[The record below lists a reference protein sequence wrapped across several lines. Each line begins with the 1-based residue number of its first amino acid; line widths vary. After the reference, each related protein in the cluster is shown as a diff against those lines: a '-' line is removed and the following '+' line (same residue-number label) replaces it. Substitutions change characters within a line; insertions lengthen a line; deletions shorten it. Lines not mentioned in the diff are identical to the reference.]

1 MTPTLRPMNLGEI
14 LDRSLQI
21 YRRHFLIFLC
31 IGAVPALIVQGISV
45 ADATWFHLFRSATQD
60 NNWRPGIAIIRA
72 LFAIGYFH
80 FASYFTMIVSPAILK
95 RTAGA
100 VLDESVTLHNALRCF
115 ASRWKTYLWL
125 SSLKLT
131 AELLLPEIATIAAF
145 GGIMSLFEAIG
156 AQKFLDP
163 IPGLLMLAGFVTVGF
178 CLFLWIGAALSLALP
193 TATLEGL
200 TGFRS
205 LRRSWVLSRGSRM
218 RFAFTWLAIAIAA
231 WGISVAI
238 LFVFRIGLYQLV
250 RASHSHF
257 IGFTL
262 YPIAYRVLNT
272 LLDAVFIPIY
282 PIAVTLFYYDQRIRK
297 EGFDIEQM
305 MAAAG
310 MIPTDSSPE
319 HLSAAPSMPEELN
332 A

>member
-1 MTPTLRPMNLGEI
+1 MTPTLRPMNFGEI

-21 YRRHFLIFLC
+21 YRQRFLIFLC
-31 IGAVPALIVQGISV
+31 IGAVPALIVQCVSV

-60 NNWRPGIAIIRA
+60 NHWRPGVTITRGV
-72 LFAIGYFH
+72 FAIGYFH
-80 FASYFTMIVSPAILK
+80 FASFFTMLISPSILK
-95 RTAGA
+95 LTSGA
-100 VLDESVTLHNALRCF
+100 TLDEKISLRNALGCI
-115 ASRWKTYLWL
+115 ALRWKTYLWL

-145 GGIMSLFEAIG
+145 GGIMSLFDAIG
-156 AQKFLDP
+156 AQRFLDP

-178 CLFLWIGAALSLALP
+178 CLFLLIGAALSLALP
-193 TATLEGL
+193 AATLEGL

-205 LRRSWVLSRGSRM
+205 LRRSWRLSRGSRL
-218 RFAFTWLAIAIAA
+218 RLAFTWLAIATAA
-231 WGISVAI
+231 WAISGAI
-238 LFVFRIGLYQLV
+238 FFVFRISLLQLFRV
-250 RASHSHF
+250 THSHF
-257 IGFTL
+257 VGFTL
-262 YPIAYRVLNT
+262 YPIGFRILNT
-272 LLDAVFIPIY
+272 FLDAVFAPIY

-310 MIPTDSSPE
+310 MIPTE
-319 HLSAAPSMPEELN
+319 SAAQHLAANPSPPEGLN